1 MSTRSDAA
9 EAFTEVAAQHRRC
22 VWLDGGGAREWSRQR
37 SIIGWLDEDDVSLTY
52 DAERRE
58 VTRHAGGSSVVV
70 GDDPFV
76 VLEGELAAGSPS
88 DQWFGY
94 FGYAARPDLP
104 ARPDPDL
111 PDAIWMRPS
120 SIRMFEHAGRPGG

>member
-1 MSTRSDAA
+1 M
-9 EAFTEVAAQHRRC
+9 
-22 VWLDGGGAREWSRQR
+22 
-37 SIIGWLDEDDVSLTY
+37 SLTY
-52 DAERRE
+52 DAARRE
-58 VTRHAGGSSVVV
+58 VTRHAGGASVVV

-76 VLEGELAAGSPS
+76 VLEAELDAGSPS

-120 SIRMFEHAGRPGG
+120 RIRMFEHTAPVVEVSTTPRARMASK